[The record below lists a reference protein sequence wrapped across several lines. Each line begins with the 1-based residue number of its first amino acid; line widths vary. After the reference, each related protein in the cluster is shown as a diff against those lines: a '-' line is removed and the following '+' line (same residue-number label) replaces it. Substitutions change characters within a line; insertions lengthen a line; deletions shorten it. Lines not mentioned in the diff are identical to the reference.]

1 MRKCVGLLM
10 VCLLT
15 LGTTA
20 NAASTW
26 VSGNVGNWSD
36 AANWAGGVPTGT
48 ATGQINN
55 GTCTLDTSQSLGIV
69 LMGAAATDVGVL
81 NINSGANLNIY
92 KSGSSEAFCLGKFVG
107 TTNETV
113 NHSAGTVRVGAVGTA
128 NGGTY
133 ETRLVT
139 GSTVTTATST
149 YNLSGTGVLDT
160 DVLSKGNKADTGATF
175 NATGGTLVLR
185 SMIYKFGLISEGYG
199 FNQGQ
204 AKLEIGAIDT
214 VAAITVGNSSNSMD
228 YTVGTG
234 GTLDFDIAS
243 ASSFDTITQYGN
255 IANTAGATLQIDL
268 LGGYTP
274 NAGTTFNVWAFSAAG
289 KSGSGAFATLPAN
302 WTATWIDTGTDGITD
317 TLQLKYIPEPAT
329 MALFGF
335 GLLAMRRNKK

>member
-36 AANWAGGVPTGT
+36 ATNWAGGVPTGT

-69 LMGAAATDVGVL
+69 LMGGAATDVGVL

-92 KSGSSEAFCLGKFVG
+92 KSGSSEAFCLGKFAG

-113 NHSAGTVRVGAVGTA
+113 NHSVGTVRVGAVGTA

-149 YNLSGTGVLDT
+149 YNLSGSAVLDT
-160 DVLSKGNKADTGATF
+160 DILSKGNKADTGAAF
-175 NATGGTLVLR
+175 NATGGMLVVR
-185 SMIYKFGLISEGYG
+185 TMIYKFGLNSEGYG

-204 AKLEIGAIDT
+204 AKLEIGAINT
-214 VAAITVGNSSNSMD
+214 VAAITVGNSTNSMD

-243 ASSFDTITQYGN
+243 ATSFDTITQYGN
-255 IANTAGATLQIDL
+255 IANTAGATLQVDL

-274 NAGTTFNVWAFSAAG
+274 TVGSTFDVWTFNDKTKA
-289 KSGSGAFATLPAN
+289 GSGAFGVLPAG
-302 WTATWIDTGTDGITD
+302 WTANWVDTSADGSLD
-317 TLQLKYIPEPAT
+317 TLRLTYTPEPAT
-329 MALFGF
+329 ITLLGL
-335 GLLAMRRNKK
+335 GLLAIRRNKK